1 MKPDEV
7 LVSKKKVEKSENE
20 WAELL
25 TPFEFHVMRR
35 KGTERAFTG
44 EFWKHDTPG
53 TYSCK
58 GCQTALFHS
67 DTKYDSGCGWPS
79 FHTAVGDT
87 IVEKMDRTMRM
98 VRTEVL
104 CGTCDAHLG
113 HVFPDGPPPTGR
125 RYCINSIC
133 LVFEPTSGD

>member
-1 MKPDEV
+1 MSKDK
-7 LVSKKKVEKSENE
+7 LVKSEQE
-20 WAELL
+20 WAQIL
-25 TPFEFHVMRR
+25 TPFEFHVMRK

-44 EFWKHDTPG
+44 KYWNHTQSG

-58 GCQTALFHS
+58 GCGVELFRS
-67 DTKYDSGCGWPS
+67 DTKFDSGCGWPS

-87 IVEKMDRTMRM
+87 VVEKMDRSLGMI
-98 VRTEVL
+98 RTEVL
-104 CGTCDAHLG
+104 CGNCGAHLG

-133 LVFEPTSGD
+133 LEFAPDQA